1 MAVEASKIQKLMLV
15 KIICGILIGISAYF
29 NFKHGW
35 EALHINN
42 YPEQA
47 KMMSDLGINKTYIPL
62 VAAFAISIAVMV
74 LFPQTFFIGNLMNAF
89 LILTIMALSLKSG
102 NPKTAI
108 SEIPF
113 LIMPLVMIWLKYP
126 FKN

>member
-1 MAVEASKIQKLMLV
+1 MIV
-15 KIICGILIGISAYF
+15 KIICGILIGITAYL

-35 EALHINN
+35 EALHISN

-47 KMMSDLGINKTYIPL
+47 KMMSDLGINKAYVPL
-62 VAAFAISIAVMV
+62 VGIVSIAIGLMV
-74 LFPQTFFIGNLMNAF
+74 LFPKTFFIGNLVNAF

-102 NPKTAI
+102 NPKITI
-108 SEIPF
+108 IEIPF
-113 LIMPLVMIWLKYP
+113 LIMPLVMIWLKHP